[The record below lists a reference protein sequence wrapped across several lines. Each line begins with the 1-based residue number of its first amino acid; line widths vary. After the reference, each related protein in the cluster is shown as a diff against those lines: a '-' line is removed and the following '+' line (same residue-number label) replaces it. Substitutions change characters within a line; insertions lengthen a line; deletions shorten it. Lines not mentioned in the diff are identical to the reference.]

1 MVFFSFVKSESHIKQ
16 YVLGATSTYSLIV
29 GAPNLKK
36 GLQGRIWKLSPLSGL
51 YQCGNNI

>member
-1 MVFFSFVKSESHIKQ
+1 MTKVDNSSINVFEIIQGCMLELS
-16 YVLGATSTYSLIV
+16 VLV

-51 YQCGNNI
+51 YQFGNNI